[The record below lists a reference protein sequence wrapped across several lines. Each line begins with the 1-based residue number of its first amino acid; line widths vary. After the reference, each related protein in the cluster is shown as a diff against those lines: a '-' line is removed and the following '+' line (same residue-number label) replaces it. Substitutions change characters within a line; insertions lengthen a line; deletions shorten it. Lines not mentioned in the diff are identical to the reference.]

1 MSTTTATAAG
11 LPPPLLPDI
20 FFAVAALK
28 SFKHTITLMFFFR
41 RDGTQELSQAYDN
54 FDVFFRCGSTQELSQ
69 AYNHLGV
76 FFRRGSTQELSQAFD
91 HFDVFLIR
99 RGSTQELS
107 QAYDKFDVLFLP

>member
-41 RDGTQELSQAYDN
+41 RDGTQELSQAYDH
-54 FDVFFRCGSTQELSQ
+54 FDVFFCAAAALKS
-69 AYNHLGV
+69 
-76 FFRRGSTQELSQAFD
+76 
-91 HFDVFLIR
+91 FLKHTII
-99 RGSTQELS
+99 
-107 QAYDKFDVLFLP
+107 